1 MQAKGGAPLAT
12 RADAPLSGVFRVVY
26 FLAVGVTSLFVV
38 VTAITAFYSPPEG
51 DSGFPGNASLFGPG
65 TSLQAEYEPTTEQ
78 VDLDSFLDA
87 AKAGEVVF
95 VEVQGTT
102 VRYNLTFDS
111 TYYEAEIGEGD
122 TVEGLLLDRGL
133 EPSEFPLITG
143 QPSGDDGGNNDREDS
158 NRSKER

>member
-1 MQAKGGAPLAT
+1 MQAKGGAPLT
-12 RADAPLSGVFRVVY
+12 NRADAPLSGVFRVVY
-26 FLAVGVTSLFVV
+26 FLATGVACLLVV

-51 DSGFPGNASLFGPG
+51 DSGFPGGGSLFGPDATFG
-65 TSLQAEYEPTTEQ
+65 QPPTQQ
-78 VDLDSFLDA
+78 VSLDSFLDA

-102 VRYNLTFDS
+102 LRYNLTFDS

-133 EPSEFPLITG
+133 EPS
-143 QPSGDDGGNNDREDS
+143 
-158 NRSKER
+158 